1 MYHLFVADAQ
11 CNADFGFVVDV
22 SGSGPSHW
30 DRERSFIKKLV
41 QEIMISPDGGHASVV
56 QFNNDAQL
64 MIKFDDYTSLSGF
77 NTALDG
83 LNHLDG
89 TTRID
94 RGLEVALDQ
103 MFQVPNGM
111 RLNVPHTLVLITD
124 GNQTGE
130 NVNYKDFRRRF
141 NERKIRVLVILIGSN
156 NKNDIRHLVNK
167 ASELYI
173 APDFD
178 ALIDDSF
185 VKNVMVCG
193 GKR

>member
-1 MYHLFVADAQ
+1 MDA
-11 CNADFGFVVDV
+11 
-22 SGSGPSHW
+22 SGSVPSHW
-30 DRERSFIKKLV
+30 ERQRSFIKKLV
-41 QEIMISPDGGHASVV
+41 EQIELSPDGGHASVV
-56 QFNNDAQL
+56 QFNEDAQL
-64 MIKFDDYTSLSGF
+64 MINFDDHTSLSGF

-111 RLNVPHTLVLITD
+111 RLDVSHTLVLITD
-124 GNQTGE
+124 GNQTGA
-130 NVNYKDFRRRF
+130 NVNYKILRKRL
-141 NERKIRVLVILIGSN
+141 NQRKIRVLVILIGSQN
-156 NKNDIRHLVNK
+156 QDDIRHLVNK

-178 ALIDDSF
+178 ALKSDSF
-185 VKNVMVCG
+185 VKKVNICR